1 MRFLLAGVLALAGAV
16 ASAQTVER
24 TLSLSWQLPTHSVDG
39 LPLTG
44 SAELTEVR
52 VYLSTSPIDSPRPAT
67 ITLGPGETS
76 VEHTMAVTNGQT
88 IYARVRA
95 CNRSSD
101 SVLQCSDYSEQ
112 ASKHIVLDTTPGM
125 PTEVTIVIEVQA
137 G

>member
-1 MRFLLAGVLALAGAV
+1 MRFLLAGVLVLAGMMAT
-16 ASAQTVER
+16 AQTVER

-95 CNRSSD
+95 CNRSSAN
-101 SVLQCSDYSEQ
+101 VLQCSDYSEQ
-112 ASKHIVLDTTPGM
+112 ASKHIVLDTTPGV